1 MCWFE
6 KVDIMMW
13 VNLEGHDQ
21 RLMLRLQSYDRKHYN
36 DFFTIERPLG
46 PGQTPEVLFKMP
58 FSSIS
63 NMSYEAT
70 SATVYTICFD
80 MVGADDRLRDVKV
93 PKHCFDYLGF
103 RKMLK
108 VYQKSNQRLGI

>member
-13 VNLEGHDQ
+13 VNLEGYEQ
-21 RLMLRLQSYDRKHYN
+21 RLMLRLQAPDKRHYN

-46 PGQTPEVLFKMP
+46 PGQKPEVLFTLP

-63 NMSYEAT
+63 NISYDAT
-70 SATVYTICFD
+70 SSTVYTICFD
-80 MVGADDRLRDVKV
+80 MVGADSRLRNVQV
-93 PKHCFDYLGF
+93 PKHCFSYMDF
-103 RKMLK
+103 RKMQK
-108 VYQKSNQRLGI
+108 IYQKSNQRLGI